1 MRASTRDRLV
11 LPILLPIGIVLG
23 VAAVLYLFSRVLL
36 SLTADAAT
44 ATALIVAFSILV
56 IATIAASRTVIRAS
70 TLASMVGAI
79 AGVSLLAGGI
89 ALVAVGSTGGG
100 PGGGGPAVTLPLV
113 AKNVAFDTT
122 SLTAP
127 ADKPFAIAFDNQDS
141 GVQHDVQIFDNEARS
156 GTPVFDGKIITGVA
170 KITYDVQA
178 LSAGTYYFH
187 CVVHPTTMKGT
198 LEVKPAPAGG
208 GGTPAGG
215 GGATVTVIAQNLQ
228 FDTSTIDLPG
238 NAPSTIHFENDDPGV
253 QHNLAIFTDSSLSDR
268 LFTGALVTGPGVADY
283 QILPLAPGSYY
294 FHCDVHPTMNG
305 KVSVG

>member
-1 MRASTRDRLV
+1 MRTSTRDRLV
-11 LPILLPIGIVLG
+11 LPILLPLGIVVG

-56 IATIAASRTVIRAS
+56 VATIAASRTVIRAS

-79 AGVSLLAGGI
+79 AGVALLAGGI

-100 PGGGGPAVTLPLV
+100 AAVGPAVTLQLA
-113 AKNVAFDTT
+113 AKNLAFDTT
-122 SLTAP
+122 SLAAP
-127 ADKPFAIAFDNQDS
+127 AQKPFAISFDNQDA
-141 GVQHDVQIFDNEARS
+141 GVQHDVQIFDNKDFS
-156 GTPVFDGKIITGVA
+156 GTPLFNGQIITGVA
-170 KITYDVQA
+170 RVTYDVRA
-178 LSAGTYYFH
+178 LATGTYYFH
-187 CVVHPTTMKGT
+187 CVVHPTTMHGT
-198 LEVKPAPAGG
+198 LTVKPAPAGG

-215 GGATVTVIAQNLQ
+215 GGATLTVIAQNLQ

-238 NAPSTIHFENDDPGV
+238 NAASSIQFENKDPGV
-253 QHNLAIFTDSSLSDR
+253 QHNIAIFTDSSLSTR
-268 LFTGALVTGPGVADY
+268 LFTGSLVAGPGAADY
-283 QILPLAPGSYY
+283 KIPPLAPGTYY

>member
-1 MRASTRDRLV
+1 MRTSTRDRLV

-79 AGVSLLAGGI
+79 AGVALLAGGI
-89 ALVAVGSTGGG
+89 ALVAVGSTGGEA
-100 PGGGGPAVTLPLV
+100 GGGGPAVTIPLV
-113 AKNVAFDTT
+113 AKNLTFDTT

-127 ADKPFAIAFDNQDS
+127 ADKPFAIAFDNQDPAT
-141 GVQHDVQIFDNEARS
+141 QHDVQIFDNKDYS

-198 LEVKPAPAGG
+198 LEVKAAPAGG
-208 GGTPAGG
+208 GGSPAG
-215 GGATVTVIAQNLQ
+215 GGATVTVAAQNLQ

-238 NAPSTIHFENDDPGV
+238 NAPSAIHFENNDPGV
-253 QHNLAIFTDSSLSDR
+253 QHNIAIFTDSSLSDR
-268 LFTGALVTGPGVADY
+268 LFTGALVTGPGAADY
-283 QILPLAPGSYY
+283 KIPPLAPGSYY

>member
-1 MRASTRDRLV
+1 MRTSTRDRLV

-56 IATIAASRTVIRAS
+56 IASIAASRTVIRAS

-79 AGVSLLAGGI
+79 AGVALLAGGI
-89 ALVAVGSTGGG
+89 ALVAVGSTGGEA
-100 PGGGGPAVTLPLV
+100 GGGGSAVTIPLV
-113 AKNVAFDTT
+113 AKNLTFDTT

-127 ADKPFAIAFDNQDS
+127 ADKPFAIAFDNQDPAT
-141 GVQHDVQIFDNEARS
+141 QHDVQIFDNKDYS
-156 GTPVFDGKIITGVA
+156 GKPVFDGKIITGVA

-208 GGTPAGG
+208 GGTPGG

-228 FDTSTIDLPG
+228 FDTSTIYLPG
-238 NAPSTIHFENDDPGV
+238 NAPSTIHFENNDPGV
-253 QHNLAIFTDSSLSDR
+253 QHNIAIFTDSSMSTR
-268 LFTGALVTGPGVADY
+268 LFTGALVTGPGAADY
-283 QILPLAPGSYY
+283 QIPPLAPGSYY